1 MWIIIILSSI
11 ILWYYFAIKSIIEKE
26 NKEKVFFIVFMTVIF
41 SLVMT
46 IVNMLELWFIN
57 IIIMPLFF
65 FIVHWFYSDFIM
77 ITRIEEY
84 LLRNQNDSEISLRV
98 IILNL
103 LNKEIKILTED
114 IYTLIKL
121 DMIVWDIVL
130 LTIWTLIAILFILH
144 SFWIIDIFVL
154 ISKILN

>member
-26 NKEKVFFIVFMTVIF
+26 NKEKVFFIVFMTIIF

-46 IVNMLELWFIN
+46 IINMLELWFIN
-57 IIIMPLFF
+57 IIIISLFF
-65 FIVHWFYSDFIM
+65 FIVHWFYSDFIL

-103 LNKEIKILTED
+103 LNKEIKILRED

-121 DMIVWDIVL
+121 DMIVWDILL
-130 LTIWTLIAILFILH
+130 LTIWTIIAILFILH

-154 ISKILN
+154 INKILN

>member
-84 LLRNQNDSEISLRV
+84 LLRNQNDNEISLRV

-103 LNKEIKILTED
+103 LNKEIKILKED
-114 IYTLIKL
+114 IYSLIKL
-121 DMIVWDIVL
+121 DMLVWDIVL

-154 ISKILN
+154 INKILN